1 MGTFRMPIAIGDPH
15 GERWTTVEALVDTGA
30 SYTCIPRP
38 VLEALGVTPTFRFP
52 FILADGRRME
62 RPMAETRVRFE
73 GQERTTL
80 VVFGDA
86 GTQPL
91 LGAYTMEGFGVAPD
105 PLHRRLIP
113 VPGLLM

>member
-1 MGTFRMPIAIGDPH
+1 MHLRYVERQHTANIAPLK
-15 GERWTTVEALVDTGA
+15 ER
-30 SYTCIPRP
+30 RP
-38 VLEALGVTPTFRFP
+38 LE
-52 FILADGRRME
+52 
-62 RPMAETRVRFE
+62 PMAETRGRFE

-105 PLHRRLIP
+105 PLNRRLIP